1 MDTKSQN
8 PAITQDDWENL
19 KKRLTKLGMSKW
31 GFLKSETRA
40 LAQLLHKNEHIGGV
54 IFGHSKPGSIMLV
67 ATDRRGIYLDTKPLF
82 MKSEEI
88 SYDVVA
94 GITLEWVGYRGTVVL
109 HTRLGDFSISTLNKK
124 AALIFRKYV
133 EYRCIEH
140 HKEEAKNAKPLK
152 Q

>member
-1 MDTKSQN
+1 MDIQSQN
-8 PAITQDDWENL
+8 PAITQNDWESL

-40 LAQLLHKNEHIGGV
+40 LAQLLHTNEHIGGV

-67 ATDRRGIYLDTKPLF
+67 ATDRRVIYLDTKTLF

-88 SYDVVA
+88 SYYVVA
-94 GITLEWVGYRGTVVL
+94 GITLEWGGYRGAGVL
-109 HTRLGDFSISTLNKK
+109 HTRLGDFCISTLNKK

-140 HKEEAKNAKPLK
+140 HKANQK
-152 Q
+152 